1 MISQDALYEVTRHGD
16 SPNIARLVMVCQ
28 FLKVP

>member
-16 SPNIARLVMVCQ
+16 ITIIHRASSIVNASNY
-28 FLKVP
+28 